1 MWKYDIGRIA
11 LGGPARDKLLAH
23 EALSVNTP
31 PLALQASRDL
41 NFYTQ
46 VVFN

>member
-11 LGGPARDKLLAH
+11 LGGPARDELLAH

-31 PLALQASRDL
+31 NGWPSK
-41 NFYTQ
+41 
-46 VVFN
+46 VVEI